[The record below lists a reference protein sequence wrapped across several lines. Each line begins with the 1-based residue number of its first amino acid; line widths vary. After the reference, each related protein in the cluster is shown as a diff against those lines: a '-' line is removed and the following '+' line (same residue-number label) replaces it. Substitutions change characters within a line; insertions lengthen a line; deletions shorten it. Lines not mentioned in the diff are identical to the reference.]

1 MEAWN
6 EADVGSCSFM
16 TELARTDGTKKEKLN
31 GGLGM
36 GVWEWGSGNGESEN
50 GVWEWE
56 SGIGSLGMG
65 VWDWS

>member
-31 GGLGM
+31 G
-36 GVWEWGSGNGESEN
+36 VWEWGM
-50 GVWEWE
+50 
-56 SGIGSLGMG
+56 GMG

>member
-16 TELARTDGTKKEKLN
+16 TELARTDGTKIEKLN

-36 GVWEWGSGNGESEN
+36 GVWEWGM
-50 GVWEWE
+50 
-56 SGIGSLGMG
+56 GMG